1 MVSTTTRLKS
11 LVFAGDQLHQFLSCH
26 FICNLHLQR
35 TWRWQRVPRSSRKLK
50 RRCQQRVTWNVD
62 VFFFFL
68 LLLLLLLL
76 PFNHQLMETNWR
88 HASLPFDSRMFFSLP
103 KGGVM
108 SLISHT
114 CCIHLV
120 VSLFIS
126 KNNSDFLDYRMLECD
141 VIRYMIY
148 GYLE

>member
-1 MVSTTTRLKS
+1 MAKS
-11 LVFAGDQLHQFLSCH
+11 PAVFKKAETKVPTKGDLERGC
-26 FICNLHLQR
+26 
-35 TWRWQRVPRSSRKLK
+35 
-50 RRCQQRVTWNVD
+50 
-62 VFFFFL
+62 FFFLLL